1 MKKLFLESM
10 LLAAF
15 GFFATQTISATS
27 WRIHHDANKN
37 PHFTDLNAA
46 MSSSDV
52 VDGDTLYLDPG
63 CTLSSN
69 QTVTKQVTIVGCG
82 YFRDG
87 APHSIA
93 TISGKI
99 YLKAANIKMEGVLVT
114 GDTQFQAE
122 HVTLE
127 RCKLEYVNLSNS
139 SSIKCHYATIRQCYV
154 RRIICTAVTSN
165 IKNAYYATI
174 ENSIIW
180 NPSGGT
186 LFNLS
191 RATIRNNVIYATGKF
206 GTSSTLYRTFENLSE
221 CTITN
226 NIAITADGASTDRH
240 NGIFSEIIDCTVS
253 HNVLSGNATQSAA
266 NWPEYVANNLW
277 LDSNDLSLVFAQE
290 GSNDAVYQ
298 LKADSPAKGYADDGG
313 DCGAFDGPYPYVL
326 SGMPYGYPY
335 YTGNINVSSTVRN
348 GKVNV
353 SLQIQVQDE

>member
-1 MKKLFLESM
+1 MKKIFLESM

-15 GFFATQTISATS
+15 GFFAAQPISATS

-52 VDGDTLYLDPG
+52 VAGDTLYLDPG

-93 TISGKI
+93 TISAAL
-99 YLKAANIKMEGVLVT
+99 YLRAANIKMEGVLVT
-114 GDTQFQAE
+114 GSSTTYTYIQAD
-122 HVTLE
+122 HITIE
-127 RCKLEYVNLSNS
+127 RCKLNAIDFVNSNNYTA
-139 SSIKCHYATIRQCYV
+139 HYATIRQCYFQRV
-154 RRIICTAVTSN
+154 IMSSSYT
-165 IKNAYYATI
+165 KKAYDVII
-174 ENSIIW
+174 ENCIIR
-180 NPSGGT
+180 NTTGGV
-186 LFNLS
+186 FSNLA
-191 RATIRNNVIYATGKF
+191 RATIRNNVIYAKGRYN
-206 GTSSTLYRTFENLSE
+206 STDYYALSYLSE
-221 CTITN
+221 CSITN
-226 NIAITADGASTDRH
+226 NIIITSDTGHH
-240 NGIFSEIIDCTVS
+240 NDNFKSMTNCTVS
-253 HNVLSGNATQSAA
+253 HNVLSADAETYPAYAA
-266 NWPEYVANNLW
+266 DNYCLG
-277 LDSNDLSLVFAQE
+277 SNDLSLVFAQE

-313 DCGAFDGPYPYVL
+313 DCGPFDGPYPYVL

-335 YTGNINVSSTVRN
+335 YTGNINVSSTARN

>member
-154 RRIICTAVTSN
+154 RRIICTVGTSN
-165 IKNAYYATI
+165 IKNAYDATI
-174 ENSIIW
+174 ENCIIR
-180 NPSGGT
+180 NTTGT
-186 LFNLS
+186 ALSDLS
-191 RATIRNNVIYATGKF
+191 RATIRNNFIYAKGRYNSYDYFAVT
-206 GTSSTLYRTFENLSE
+206 NMSE

-226 NIAITADGASTDRH
+226 NIIITSDTGHH
-240 NGIFSEIIDCTVS
+240 NDNFRSMTNCTIS
-253 HNVLSGNATQSAA
+253 HNVLSANAETYPAYA
-266 NWPEYVANNLW
+266 TDNYCLG
-277 LDSNDLSLVFAQE
+277 SNDLSLVFAQE

-298 LKADSPAKGYADDGG
+298 LTAESPAKGYADDGG

>member
-15 GFFATQTISATS
+15 GFLAAQSVSATS

-52 VDGDTLYLDPG
+52 VAGDTLYLDPG

-82 YFRDG
+82 YFRNG
-87 APHSIA
+87 APYSTA
-93 TISGKI
+93 TISGAL
-99 YLKAANIKMEGVLVT
+99 YLRAANIKMEGVEMT
-114 GDTQFQAE
+114 GSSTTYTYIQAD
-122 HVTLE
+122 HITIE
-127 RCKLEYVNLSNS
+127 RCKLNAISFVNNS
-139 SSIKCHYATIRQCYV
+139 SYTAHYTTIRQCYFI
-154 RRIICTAVTSN
+154 RIVIGSN
-165 IKNAYYATI
+165 YTNKAYDATI
-174 ENSIIW
+174 ENCIIR
-180 NPSGGT
+180 NTTGT
-186 LFNLS
+186 ALSYLS
-191 RATIRNNVIYATGKF
+191 RATIRNNFIYAKGRY
-206 GTSSTLYRTFENLSE
+206 SSTDYFAVTNMSE

-226 NIAITADGASTDRH
+226 NIIITSDTGHH
-240 NGIFSEIIDCTVS
+240 NDNFKSMTNCTIS
-253 HNVLSGNATQSAA
+253 HNVLSANAETYPAYA
-266 NWPEYVANNLW
+266 TDNYCLG
-277 LDSNDLSLVFAQE
+277 SNDLSLVFAQE

-298 LKADSPAKGYADDGG
+298 LTAESPAKGYADDGG

-335 YTGNINVSSTVRN
+335 YTGNINVSSTARN

>member
-63 CTLSSN
+63 CTLSSD
-69 QTVTKQVTIVGCG
+69 QTVTKQVIIVGCG
-82 YFRDG
+82 YFRNT
-87 APHSIA
+87 APHSMA
-93 TISGKI
+93 SISKQL
-99 YLKAANIKMEGVLVT
+99 YLRAAYTKMEGVIVAGNT
-114 GDTQFQAE
+114 YIQADY
-122 HVTLE
+122 VMVE
-127 RCKLEYVNLSNS
+127 RCKLAQIYLANSNNYTA
-139 SSIKCHYATIRQCYV
+139 HYATIRQCYASGF
-154 RRIICTAVTSN
+154 TANSWTD
-165 IKNAYYATI
+165 KAYYVTI
-174 ENSIIW
+174 ENNIIR
-180 NPSGGT
+180 NSAYT
-186 LFNLS
+186 SAITYLS
-191 RATIRNNVIYATGKF
+191 RATLRNNIFYTRG
-206 GTSSTLYRTFENLSE
+206 GSSSNYYNFSNLRQCS
-221 CTITN
+221 ITN
-226 NIAITADGASTDRH
+226 NIVIAQDKNAYNMLNMT
-240 NGIFSEIIDCTVS
+240 DCTIS
-253 HNVLSGNATQSAA
+253 HNVFSANADTYPTYAA
-266 NWPEYVANNLW
+266 DNYW
-277 LDSNDLSLVFAQE
+277 LGSNDLSLVFAQE

-326 SGMPYGYPY
+326 SGLPYGYPY